1 MIQILKEISSDYVF
15 NKEKFDLIEFHSL
28 DNFLSEKF
36 ENQKELKIVNL
47 FDYVCSNPAK
57 GNFTSKTLPG

>member
-28 DNFLSEKF
+28 NNFLSEKF
-36 ENQKELKIVNL
+36 GNQNDRK
-47 FDYVCSNPAK
+47 PK
-57 GNFTSKTLPG
+57 GVKNSKFI